1 MPRKASG
8 SVSTATIQLIL
19 LADHRHTKQKKLKKF
34 VLIQIQ
40 KKINEL
46 KSLVSD
52 QSKELSID

>member
-19 LADHRHTKQKKLKKF
+19 LANHSNTKQKKLKKF

-40 KKINEL
+40 KKIDEL

-52 QSKELSID
+52 QSEELSID